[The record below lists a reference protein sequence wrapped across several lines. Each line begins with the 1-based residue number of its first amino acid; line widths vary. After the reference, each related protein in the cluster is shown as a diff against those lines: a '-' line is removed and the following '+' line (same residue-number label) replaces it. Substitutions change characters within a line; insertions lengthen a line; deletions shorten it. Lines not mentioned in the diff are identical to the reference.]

1 MFRILAGILLLNSF
15 SLSGQNS
22 VSGKI
27 DPPENISWILL
38 YKMENGQEVYVN
50 NAEVNNGNFSFN
62 LPKEQTSGV
71 YRAYYK
77 IENKMFVEFL
87 YNQEAVH
94 FTFDPKKPF
103 ESVRFTNSAENSLY
117 LEYYETIFQKQR
129 AVDTVQVL
137 FFESNDAQA
146 DKKLTKEYQSRL
158 AELKKTQRAFEK
170 RSENTLVSH
179 FIRSSTQYNAEK
191 PFKIPADYMD
201 AARIHYFD
209 SIDFTDP
216 ALKNAS
222 FLLDKMND
230 YVFHLNQ
237 AESQVTSDELQ
248 KKAILIV
255 KNKLNADRILE
266 EKLYRSLINEYLDT
280 ENVAMVKFVLELYK
294 TLPKEVRDNAFFGK
308 TSYSLKTTVGAQAP
322 DFNWKENGQ
331 ERSLY
336 NLSGSDYYVV
346 AFFSSTCSHCQ
357 KEMPLFHDYIK
368 KIENVKVLA
377 IGLEDEK
384 SFDSYNLMTKEFTD
398 FILILESENWESKK
412 ARDYG
417 VTEIPGFFVLDA
429 KKKIIA
435 KPEQLQDLMSMFGE

>member
-1 MFRILAGILLLNSF
+1 MFRILAVILILYSF
-15 SLSGQNS
+15 SLTGQTS

-50 NAEVNNGNFSFN
+50 NAEVSNGIFSFN

-71 YRAYYK
+71 YRAYYE
-77 IENKMFVEFL
+77 IDNKMFVEFL

-94 FTFDPKKPF
+94 FTFDPKHPF
-103 ESVRFTNSAENSLY
+103 ESIRFINSAENSLY

-129 AVDTVQVL
+129 ALDTIQVS
-137 FFESNDAQA
+137 FFKSNDAQT
-146 DKKLTKEYQSRL
+146 DKKLTIEYQSRL
-158 AELKKTQRAFEK
+158 AELKKTQSSFEK

-179 FIRSSTQYNAEK
+179 FIMASEQYNAEK

-209 SIDFTDP
+209 SIDFTNP
-216 ALKNAS
+216 ALKNSS

-237 AESQVTSDELQ
+237 AESRVTSDELQ
-248 KKAILIV
+248 KKAVLIV
-255 KNKLNADRILE
+255 KNKLDEDHILE
-266 EKLYRSLINEYLDT
+266 EKFYRSLIHEYLET
-280 ENVAMVKFVLELYK
+280 ENVAMVKFVLGLYK
-294 TLPKEVRDNAFFGK
+294 TLPKEARDNAFYGK
-308 TSYSLKTTVGAQAP
+308 TSYSLKTTVGSQAP
-322 DFNWKENGQ
+322 DFNWQENGQ

-346 AFFSSTCSHCQ
+346 AFFSSTCQHCQ

-384 SFDSYNLMTKEFTD
+384 SFESYTLLTKEFTD

-417 VTEIPGFFVLDA
+417 VTEIPSFFVLDA
-429 KKKIIA
+429 NKKIIA
-435 KPEQLQDLMSMFGE
+435 KPEHVEDLMSMFGE